1 MRCLDLN
8 INYTDWKEA
17 SFQFSIWGSS
27 NTMQYHDLYQQMK
40 EKFDGRTVSRRD
52 IILTIPY
59 ISLKCFEHSAK
70 SMNVELLSEVILSGV
85 DINIRQLLDTRMTAD
100 LRARRLYVLYKEEQ
114 EESVENL
121 RTLILGP
128 LQSPKYVHVTEEFYS

>member
-1 MRCLDLN
+1 MN
-8 INYTDWKEA
+8 INYTDWKDA

-40 EKFDGRTVSRRD
+40 EKFEGRTVSRRD
-52 IILTIPY
+52 VILTIPY

-100 LRARRLYVLYKEEQ
+100 LRARRLYILYREEQ
-114 EESVENL
+114 EESVEN
-121 RTLILGP
+121 
-128 LQSPKYVHVTEEFYS
+128 